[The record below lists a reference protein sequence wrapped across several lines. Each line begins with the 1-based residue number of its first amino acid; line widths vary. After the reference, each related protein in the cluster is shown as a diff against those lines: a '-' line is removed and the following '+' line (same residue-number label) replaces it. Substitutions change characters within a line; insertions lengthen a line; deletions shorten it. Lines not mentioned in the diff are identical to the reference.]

1 MTITPEK
8 KAEKIEKKYNDLLTP
23 QAASLFLKCSN
34 RTVTNLCN
42 RGVLKFENIGTSSRR
57 VPRFS
62 KDQLVAFLEKN
73 PYFMAR
79 RGKGRRKAEAAA

>member
-1 MTITPEK
+1 MTISPEV
-8 KAEKIEKKYNDLLTP
+8 KAERIEKKYDQLLNP
-23 QAASLFLKCSN
+23 QSASAFLKCSN

-62 KDQLVAFLEKN
+62 KDQLVEFLEKN

-79 RGKGRRKAEAAA
+79 RGKGRKKAS

>member
-1 MTITPEK
+1 MSISPET
-8 KAEKIEKKYNDLLTP
+8 KAERIEKKYGDLLIP
-23 QAASLFLKCSN
+23 EQASAFLKCSN

-42 RGVLKFENIGTSSRR
+42 RGSLKFTNIGTPSRR

-62 KDQLVAFLEKN
+62 KEDLVAFLEKN

-79 RGKGRRKAEAAA
+79 RGKGRKKAIAA

>member
-1 MTITPEK
+1 MTISPET
-8 KAEKIEKKYNDLLTP
+8 KADRIEKKYDQLLTP
-23 QAASLFLKCSN
+23 QAAASFLKCSN

-42 RGVLKFENIGTSSRR
+42 RKVLTFENIGTKSRR

-62 KDQLVAFLEKN
+62 KDDLVAFLEKN

-79 RGKGRRKAEAAA
+79 RGKGRKKAIAA